1 MNPELLPLVIGAVI
15 LGCVLQRTSGM
26 GTGLVV
32 APALALMIG
41 PVTGVMLTNATTIMS
56 AVLLTLAARAD
67 IDWRR
72 YATIAPVVVVGSVPA
87 ALLVREADQGVLEVI
102 IGAVV
107 LAGLAGAALWRDMPL
122 AQGGAAGVVAG
133 VAGGFLNT
141 AVGVAA
147 PAMLVYA
154 RATAWEQRPFAA
166 TLQPIFLTM
175 GVVSLATKLAVG
187 AAGPAG
193 PPEGWLVAVV
203 AVAVPVGVLLGG
215 RVARRVTPQ
224 AARRLAVVVVSAGA
238 LATLVRGVV
247 RLAATAA

>member
-1 MNPELLPLVIGAVI
+1 VNAGLLALVLCAVI

-32 APALALMIG
+32 APALALAIG

-56 AVLLTLAARAD
+56 ALLMTLAARAD

-72 YATIAPVVVVGSVPA
+72 YAVVAPVVVLGAVPA
-87 ALLVREADQGVLEVI
+87 ALLVREADTGVLEVI

-107 LAGLAGAALWRDMPL
+107 LAGLGGAVLWRDMPL
-122 AQGGAAGVVAG
+122 AGGRAPGLAAG

-147 PAMLVYA
+147 PAMLIYA
-154 RATAWEQRPFAA
+154 RATGWEQRPFAA

-175 GVVSLATKLAVG
+175 GTISLATKFAVG
-187 AAGPAG
+187 AAGAAG
-193 PPEGWLVAVV
+193 PPDGWLVAAV

-215 RVARRVTPQ
+215 RVARRVSPR
-224 AARRLAVVVVSAGA
+224 AARRLAVVVVSVGA
-238 LATLVRGVV
+238 VATLVRGIV
-247 RLAATAA
+247 RLASGAA